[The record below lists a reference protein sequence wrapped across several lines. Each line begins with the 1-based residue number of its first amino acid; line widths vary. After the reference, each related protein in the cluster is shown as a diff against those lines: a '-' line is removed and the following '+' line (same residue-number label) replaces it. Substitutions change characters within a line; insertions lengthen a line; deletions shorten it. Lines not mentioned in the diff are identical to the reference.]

1 MFNIIKYLA
10 ISPLI
15 PLRCRAI
22 SHTYQLSEYKTAIMH
37 PRNIINTN
45 FSWIFV
51 ILLLLSVAPI
61 VHAQDHVLT
70 QVVTK
75 VQERYDQTNDFE
87 ASFIQEAT
95 IKSVNQTVT
104 ETGVVY
110 FKKPQRMLWDYQTPS
125 QKKLIINPE
134 KAWLYVPEDNLVYV
148 QDAKK
153 ILSSK
158 MTVRFMIGVGKLQED
173 FQISFAGPNKIDAN
187 GYYDLCLLPRSKEL
201 GIEKLF
207 MKVHKDTFFIMNFSF
222 ADMYGNTTKLT
233 FSDMKTNMNLSDSIF
248 TFTPPPGV
256 NLYQVP

>member
-1 MFNIIKYLA
+1 MFNIIKWLR
-10 ISPLI
+10 IFLLI
-15 PLRCRAI
+15 PLCCRAI
-22 SHTYQLSEYKTAIMH
+22 SYSYQLSEHANTITR
-37 PRNIINTN
+37 PRNTINKH
-45 FSWIFV
+45 FSWIFAF
-51 ILLLLSVAPI
+51 LLLLSSASA
-61 VHAQDHVLT
+61 HAQDPVLT
-70 QVVTK
+70 QVIK
-75 VQERYDQTNDFE
+75 NVQERYEQTNDLE

-110 FKKPQRMLWDYQTPS
+110 FKKPQRMLWDYHTPS
-125 QKKLIINPE
+125 QKKLVINPE

-148 QDAKK
+148 QDAQK

-158 MTVRFMIGVGKLQED
+158 MTVRFMMGVGKLQDD

-256 NLYQVP
+256 NLYHVP

>member
-10 ISPLI
+10 ISLLI
-15 PLRCRAI
+15 PLRCRTI
-22 SHTYQLSEYKTAIMH
+22 SHTYQLSEYTTAIMH
-37 PRNIINTN
+37 PRHIIHKH
-45 FSWIFV
+45 FSWIFA
-51 ILLLLSVAPI
+51 ILLLLSVAPA
-61 VHAQDHVLT
+61 VHAQDSVLT
-70 QVVTK
+70 QVITN
-75 VQERYDQTNDFE
+75 VQERYEQTKDLE

-95 IKSVNQTVT
+95 IKSANQTVK

-125 QKKLIINPE
+125 QKKLVINPE

-148 QDAKK
+148 QDAQK

-173 FQISFAGPNKIDAN
+173 FRISFTGPNKVDEN

-201 GIEKLF
+201 GIDKLF
-207 MKVHKDTFFIMNFSF
+207 MKVDRDTFFIMNFSF

-233 FSDMKTNMNLSDSIF
+233 FSEIKTNINLSESLF

-256 NLYQVP
+256 NLYRVP